1 MSAEV
6 RTLFVSFPLSDS
18 GQSIQII
25 TFAMLLTALHALVY
39 TMKAVIYVGL
49 GKVEIQERP
58 MPKILEPTDAI
69 VKLSKTTL
77 CGNTA
82 FFD

>member
-6 RTLFVSFPLSDS
+6 RTLFVSFPLNDS
-18 GQSIQII
+18 
-25 TFAMLLTALHALVY
+25 VY

-82 FFD
+82 LFD